1 MRPHNY
7 VEEAVWEL
15 TERLSAADPGFCGC
29 ERCRSDVAARA
40 LAHVH
45 PAYVASEMGRVVTQV
60 QLLSDE
66 HRAEITAQV
75 ATAIKKVKAA
85 PRH

>member
-1 MRPHNY
+1 
-7 VEEAVWEL
+7 
-15 TERLSAADPGFCGC
+15 
-29 ERCRSDVAARA
+29 
-40 LAHVH
+40 
-45 PAYVASEMGRVVTQV
+45 MGRVVTQV

-75 ATAIKKVKAA
+75 AGAIKKIKAK